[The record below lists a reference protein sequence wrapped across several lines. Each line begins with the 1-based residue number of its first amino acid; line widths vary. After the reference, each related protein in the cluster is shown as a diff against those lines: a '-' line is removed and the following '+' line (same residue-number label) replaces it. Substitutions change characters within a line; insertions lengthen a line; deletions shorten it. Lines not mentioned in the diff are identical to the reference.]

1 MEVETR
7 TNEIIYNEII
17 SLKIRQDEIFKLLNQ
32 ILELL
37 KLIKKDVAYS
47 EEDEDFNEDNDWHTL
62 SSSSEEEF
70 LKKRPKLSQ
79 DSRFS
84 LHSSNYP
91 VINKNNK

>member
-17 SLKIRQDEIFKLLNQ
+17 SLKIKADEI
-32 ILELL
+32 IELL
-37 KLIKKDVAYS
+37 KSIKKDVAYF
-47 EEDEDFNEDNDWHTL
+47 EEDEDYNEDNDWHTL

-70 LKKRPKLSQ
+70 LKKRSKLSQ
-79 DSRFS
+79 DSRTNTFS